1 MEDVNIKTI
10 ELGDK
15 PPLIHRVSQPLLN
28 ERGIWI
34 DADVTY
40 NGRCHI
46 TITTRLNL
54 LRLKRPPRPL
64 VDPIHP
70 TEATPD
76 TGIQLNASLNS
87 EDRSTPYDNVSN
99 SAIFDSDAESLGSSS
114 SESEGAHPE
123 NTPDTQH
130 ADGYAFKFLY
140 LYYINVFTV
149 YKDAVKLIVMKVKIL
164 YISNFTGVNQAMQGA
179 YSNLW
184 TV

>member
-54 LRLKRPPRPL
+54 LRLKRPPRTL
-64 VDPIHP
+64 TDQTHQ
-70 TEATPD
+70 TEGSAD
-76 TGIQLNASLNS
+76 AGVQLNTTLNS
-87 EDRSTPYDNVSN
+87 EDRNSLSDTVSN
-99 SAIFDSDAESLGSSS
+99 NAIFDSDAESIGSSS
-114 SESEGAHPE
+114 SDSDGIHTE
-123 NTPDTQH
+123 NAPDAQH
-130 ADGYAFKFLY
+130 ADGYAFN
-140 LYYINVFTV
+140 YYT
-149 YKDAVKLIVMKVKIL
+149 
-164 YISNFTGVNQAMQGA
+164 
-179 YSNLW
+179 
-184 TV
+184 